1 MILVWPKSAEQNLT
15 FGLHAN
21 LCAFP
26 LDQAGTE
33 GSGLLKTKRWASD
46 ISQVFG
52 VDDILGVLKDIQG
65 NRQGENTIRFRG
77 SKTSGR

>member
-21 LCAFP
+21 LCTFP

-33 GSGLLKTKRWASD
+33 GSGLLKTKRSD
-46 ISQVFG
+46 ISQVFV
-52 VDDILGVLKDIQG
+52 VDDILWVLKA
-65 NRQGENTIRFRG
+65 IRG
-77 SKTSGR
+77 LLGD